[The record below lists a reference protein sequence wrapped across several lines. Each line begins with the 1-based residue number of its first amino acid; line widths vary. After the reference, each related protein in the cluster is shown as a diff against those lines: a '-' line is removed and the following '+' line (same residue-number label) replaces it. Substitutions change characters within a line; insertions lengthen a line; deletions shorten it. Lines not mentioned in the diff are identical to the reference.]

1 MITCE
6 DDGRGIPPEEKEE
19 IFGRGT
25 GSHPGLGLFLVKE
38 ILGITGLSIRETGEY
53 GRGARFEITIP
64 RENCRVDGVPQK
76 PTPHSSPLGA
86 PDLRAPPT
94 HR

>member
-1 MITCE
+1 V
-6 DDGRGIPPEEKEE
+6 R
-19 IFGRGT
+19 
-25 GSHPGLGLFLVKE
+25 E

-53 GRGARFEITIP
+53 GRGACFEITIP

-76 PTPHSSPLGA
+76 PATRGSPFGV